1 MILDEQVVE
10 LDENDEIL
18 VQVEVED
25 DEVDEDDD
33 EVVVELLSVD

>member
-1 MILDEQVVE
+1 LILDEQVVE

-25 DEVDEDDD
+25 DEVDEDED
-33 EVVVELLSVD
+33 EVEVELLSVD

>member
-25 DEVDEDDD
+25 DEVDEDED
-33 EVVVELLSVD
+33 EVEVELLSVD